1 MKTCLLVGKG
11 TYWTHVRLQLPNTP
25 HYLAEA
31 YITVTN
37 NILPWMKDLHSAD
50 LPIATT
56 EPITSHNE
64 CLQVVKSSAIAKHL
78 TEWSDILW
86 KDSHTP
92 GNTTKLRLYQLF
104 KTTYVI
110 DPYLVIMVNSQ
121 LRKDIHVLLT
131 IYCELRVK
139 HCLWCWVCLSSSSI

>member
-1 MKTCLLVGKG
+1 
-11 TYWTHVRLQLPNTP
+11 
-25 HYLAEA
+25 
-31 YITVTN
+31 
-37 NILPWMKDLHSAD
+37 MKDLHSAD

-64 CLQVVKSSAIAKHL
+64 CLQVVKSSAIAKYL
-78 TEWSDILW
+78 TKGSDILW

-139 HCLWCWVCLSSSSI
+139 HCL